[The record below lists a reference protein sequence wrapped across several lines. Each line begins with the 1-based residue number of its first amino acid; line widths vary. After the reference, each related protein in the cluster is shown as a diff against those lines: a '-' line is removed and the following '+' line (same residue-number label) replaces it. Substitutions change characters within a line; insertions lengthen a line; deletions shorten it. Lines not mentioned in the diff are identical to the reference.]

1 MGNISCMKH
10 SQAFSLRTVWVKR
23 YGITITRDGEGQG
36 MKIGIISVIKNLRIF
51 RRSPKTL
58 IPLLDPG
65 KYSYLL
71 LILMDACN

>member
-1 MGNISCMKH
+1 
-10 SQAFSLRTVWVKR
+10 
-23 YGITITRDGEGQG
+23 
-36 MKIGIISVIKNLRIF
+36 MKIGIISVIMNLRMF

-71 LILMDACN
+71 LILMDACNYAF